1 MLAHCFPVGM
11 APQGGSQFHQPSG
24 CPVGA
29 TGSWGEALGQAVGKE
44 PSEAQRAIGSEWTIQ
59 FKL

>member
-11 APQGGSQFHQPSG
+11 AAQGGSQLHQPSS

-44 PSEAQRAIGSEWTIQ
+44 LSEAQRVIGSECTIQ